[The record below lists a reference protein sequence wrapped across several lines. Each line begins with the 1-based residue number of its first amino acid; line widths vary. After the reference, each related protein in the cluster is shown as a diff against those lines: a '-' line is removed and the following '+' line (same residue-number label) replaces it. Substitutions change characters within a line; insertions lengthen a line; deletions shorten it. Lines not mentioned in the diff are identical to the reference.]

1 MLRVPVGAGV
11 SGGGVTFSDLLAALR
26 ARYAPPEWYL
36 VSEVAN
42 ATGYL
47 GKGRSTYV
55 DALALSAYPSGETGA
70 ELHGFELKVSRGDWR
85 AELKDPGKADQV
97 RRFCDR
103 WWLVVPAP
111 ADAILE
117 DGELPPGW
125 GLMVVGKGK
134 AVAKVKA
141 PRLHTPHE
149 RPPLPRGFVASMVRR
164 ASEERAEKEAQKAAL
179 LKAPIRQIA
188 GGRPGGD
195 GFVLTCGHLIRT
207 PYGYGQPKSVR
218 CLACAEGLPPTIEVV
233 RSALRH
239 MTADELRA
247 LAADAEQ
254 RAQQVE
260 REPAWYRSQGPG
272 LAPRPCATVSSCA
285 KSPTA

>member
-1 MLRVPVGAGV
+1 M
-11 SGGGVTFSDLLAALR
+11 SGGAVTSSDLLAALR

-55 DALALSAYPSGETGA
+55 DALAISAYPSGETGA
-70 ELHGFELKVSRGDWR
+70 ELHGFELKVSRPDWR
-85 AELKDPGKADQV
+85 AELKDPGKADEV

-117 DGELPPGW
+117 DEELPPGW
-125 GLMVVGKGK
+125 GLMVVTKGK

-141 PRLHTPHE
+141 PRLHMPHE

-188 GGRPGGD
+188 SGRPGDD
-195 GFVLTCGHLIRT
+195 GFVLTCGHMIRV
-207 PYGYGQPKSVR
+207 PHGWGQPKSVR
-218 CLACAEGLPPTIEVV
+218 CLACAEGLPPAIEVV
-233 RSALRH
+233 RSSLRH
-239 MTADELRA
+239 MTADELRS

-254 RAQQVE
+254 RAQQVAGDA
-260 REPAWYRSQGPG
+260 AWYAKQGQG
-272 LAPRPCATVSSCA
+272 LGARPCATVSACA
-285 KSPTA
+285 KSPTT